1 MMWPTDAFTVY
12 RAPRYFLMVFAFAGD
27 STTTSVL
34 PLPPSAFFARDD
46 FFATFGSAAL
56 VSSLSASTFFA
67 REDFFATFGSAALV
81 SSLSA
86 SLAFVFRDVLRA
98 FVAFFATLLSV
109 IVSSG
114 WR

>member
-1 MMWPTDAFTVY
+1 MMWPTDGFTMKW
-12 RAPRYFLMVFAFAGD
+12 APRYVFIVCAFAGD

-56 VSSLSASTFFA
+56 VSSPSPPVFFA

-81 SSLSA
+81 SSVSA